1 MKAMRKSNLF
11 ATSIFMLLIFITIG
25 FLGCEQENLFPKSY
39 SEYLD
44 LDSYELSEMSAND
57 LKTIGLALQRLDITF
72 ENGLYQIKQFSG
84 AQVNIS
90 EELYEYV
97 IKGFDFTN
105 KVARPKSVKGS
116 GPRLKSGYADPP
128 DTTYCVAY
136 AIAGMGDFDFS
147 KVYNYIDSI
156 WGSQG
161 VPASEV
167 NSAVLYFYPNSTPYT
182 GPTEGGMMNG
192 AFMWYPTSDS
202 TGHAVNGVYY
212 DANTGYIMYSDDQ
225 NNTTGIVSKDSVQ
238 LVIYPDK

>member
-11 ATSIFMLLIFITIG
+11 ATSIFMLLSFITIG

-39 SEYLD
+39 SEYLE

-57 LKTIGLALQRLDITF
+57 MKKIGLALNRLDITF

-90 EELYEYV
+90 EELYNYI

-105 KVARPKSVKGS
+105 KVSRPKSVKGS

-128 DTTYCVAY
+128 DTTYCVAH
-136 AIAGMGDFDFS
+136 AIAGMGNVDFS
-147 KVYNYIDSI
+147 QAVAYIDSI
-156 WGSQG
+156 WGAQG
-161 VPASEV
+161 VPEKEVASV
-167 NSAVLYFYPNSTPYT
+167 VLYFYPNSTPYT
-182 GPTEGGMMNG
+182 SPTEGGWLNN

-212 DANTGYIMYSDDQ
+212 DADSGLIMYSDDQ
-225 NNTTGIVSKDSVQ
+225 NNATGIVSKDSVQ
-238 LVIYPDK
+238 LIIYPDK